1 MFPHIINSRCKV
13 KGFTRIGDPAPGRRG
28 PLGDPAPGRR
38 GVRETRTPSG
48 ARNACATP
56 SPTIIDRA
64 ISLCY
69 IANRIFVRSYIED

>member
-1 MFPHIINSRCKV
+1 MFRHIINSRCKV
-13 KGFTRIGDPAPGRRG
+13 KGFSRVGNPAPGRRG
-28 PLGDPAPGRR
+28 ALGKPAPGRR

-48 ARNACATP
+48 ARNAGATP

-69 IANRIFVRSYIED
+69 IANRIFARSNIEN

>member
-1 MFPHIINSRCKV
+1 MLRHIINSRCKV
-13 KGFTRIGDPAPGRRG
+13 KGFTRI
-28 PLGDPAPGRR
+28 GDPAPGRR

-69 IANRIFVRSYIED
+69 IANRIFARSNIEN